1 MLIDPVV
8 APIIAVFTK
17 YDLLVSR
24 LQRELSSN
32 DVKKPADAFV
42 ENQCVKP
49 LKKAARVKFENI
61 AVSSKFWVVL
71 VFFSWP
77 HFMYLLAGKGY
88 EHTVSNLVALTQSL
102 VEAKFSELIEPSVIA
117 AIAQRVNPGV
127 KIDGC
132 IV

>member
-17 YDLLVSR
+17 YDLLVAR

-32 DVKKPADAFV
+32 DVRKPADAFV

-61 AVSSKFWVVL
+61 AVSSEFWVVL
-71 VFFSWP
+71 VSFSWA
-77 HFMYLLAGKGY
+77 HMYLLAGKGY

-102 VEAKFSELIEPSVIA
+102 VEAKFSELIEPSVVA